1 MFKAN
6 NKGTR
11 LFVSSFV
18 TLDIFH
24 TFFIVSVVDFE
35 QVNVFSGTIVGLSSG
50 NDDVDDENDVMMM
63 KVFNF
68 LWHIIN
74 TIYFNVMS

>member
-1 MFKAN
+1 M
-6 NKGTR
+6 
-11 LFVSSFV
+11 SSFV

>member
-1 MFKAN
+1 M
-6 NKGTR
+6 
-11 LFVSSFV
+11 SSFV

-50 NDDVDDENDVMMM
+50 NDDADDENDAMTM

-74 TIYFNVMS
+74 IIYFNVMS